1 MTPPSRPWGPSMAD
15 TTETFELV
23 VAGEAEWTERPD
35 EDDIVLVLEE
45 RDASGEDVAST
56 RIATFPNMRF
66 MNNLGPRLAKLCLET
81 AQAELKAG
89 RTAPA
94 PRRPATGP
102 EPHARLGDDVVV
114 CDFDW
119 ANPLMFWPSTWLF
132 HDVKRGRPMFQ
143 VRKSDVGED
152 PPVEVL
158 VALLLAFGAGERA
171 GKDVGQAEGRAAL
184 AGEMRALMGVKA

>member
-1 MTPPSRPWGPSMAD
+1 MN
-15 TTETFELV
+15 TTETFE
-23 VAGEAEWTERPD
+23 
-35 EDDIVLVLEE
+35 IVLASETCWSDECDPNDLVLMHVK
-45 RDASGEDVAST
+45 RDASGEDDGGT
-56 RIATFPNMRF
+56 RLAVFSNMRF
-66 MNNLGPRLAKLCLET
+66 MNSLGPRLAKLCLQT
-81 AQAELKAG
+81 AQAELKAA
-89 RTAPA
+89 RPAPA

-119 ANPLMFWPSTWLF
+119 ANPLMFWPGTWLF

-158 VALLLAFGAGERA
+158 VALLLAFQAGQRE
-171 GKDVGQAEGRAAL
+171 GEDVGRAEGRAKL
-184 AGEMRALMGVKA
+184 AARCGP